1 MFSERSLGGAN
12 LFGAEVQA
20 SGLYKCI
27 FNRVGGGEGRL
38 IYGAL
43 RVKELCRMCSS

>member
-1 MFSERSLGGAN
+1 MFSERSLGGVD

-27 FNRVGGGEGRL
+27 FNRGVVGEGRL